1 MTAHEIIKTGFGL
14 MYENSEA
21 DVKAARFSRDVLNI
35 LIAECFDAEN
45 NSRADDDRLTTVPFI
60 SSSTDTV
67 PYNDHLCRVALPYG
81 IAWKYAEENLN
92 QYQAEWYRAK
102 YEEAR
107 RIAGGAKWMV

>member
-1 MTAHEIIKTGFGL
+1 MTAQEIIRMGFGL

-21 DVKAARFSRDVLNI
+21 DVKAALFSRHVLNI

-45 NSRADDDRLTTVPFI
+45 NSRADGDELTVVPFVNLP
-60 SSSTDTV
+60 TDNV

-92 QYQAEWYRAK
+92 QYQAEWYHAR

-107 RIAGGAKWMV
+107 HNAGGARWVE